1 MLSFSWGHVQRLFHT
16 VSRPSKAVWKHTLQC
31 NNEFKSLGQIEHIY
45 GFHNIPVRQAVPHW
59 FHKHNGTSAKLKKY
73 CSCELFRQLLLEM
86 HHKRAQ
92 SGFQLPREKE
102 KLIKR
107 DCTSCSHLSSCIS
120 AFFFLQHPRC
130 THSEKPVPIN
140 KEVVR
145 PLIRAWLLRV
155 VPARETTGCRE
166 NLRAP
171 LPHRRKPVL
180 ISSQVSPCTDTSGN
194 INLT

>member
-1 MLSFSWGHVQRLFHT
+1 MSSNLMVKLT
-16 VSRPSKAVWKHTLQC
+16 
-31 NNEFKSLGQIEHIY
+31 IY
-45 GFHNIPVRQAVPHW
+45 GFYFIPVRQAGQHW
-59 FHKHNGTSAKLKKY
+59 LHKHKVTSAKLKKY
-73 CSCELFRQLLLEM
+73 CSCELFEM

-102 KLIKR
+102 NVIKR
-107 DCTSCSHLSSCIS
+107 DCTSCSHLSSCS
-120 AFFFLQHPRC
+120 LSQAFQHPRC

-145 PLIRAWLLRV
+145 PLIRTWFLRV

-194 INLT
+194 INLTLTRWNNLGHLSECETVSAKLFYLLKD